1 MDDYIGSG
9 EEGELGEPREEEVKG
24 KMKPMG
30 DLVICTEA
38 GIDNV
43 LTGAID
49 NDTINDIAAQ
59 YLVDG
64 EDTISPSE
72 S

>member
-1 MDDYIGSG
+1 
-9 EEGELGEPREEEVKG
+9 
-24 KMKPMG
+24 MKPMG
-30 DLVICTEA
+30 DLVVCTKA

-49 NDTINDIAAQ
+49 NDVINDIAAQ

-64 EDTISPSE
+64 EDTISPSDKAD
-72 S
+72 SMPV